1 MNTLTLIRMTVE
13 EFHAWADKR
22 EASLDCDEPKWELF
36 DGVPEMQA
44 SERWVHG
51 RLKNQIMRAIE
62 RAIEDSGLK
71 LDAAVDS
78 LGVKIGANAEYV
90 PEVVVFPAGI
100 IQENDRLAPN
110 PVIVVEVLSPSSRN
124 KDLRTKADGYGRVST
139 IEHYLA
145 VDPDGGVVVPFR
157 RKGSKLVRPK
167 EGLTTGEL
175 RLDPPGLILKVEDL
189 LPR

>member
-1 MNTLTLIRMTVE
+1 M
-13 EFHAWADKR
+13 
-22 EASLDCDEPKWELF
+22 
-36 DGVPEMQA
+36 
-44 SERWVHG
+44 
-51 RLKNQIMRAIE
+51 
-62 RAIEDSGLK
+62 
-71 LDAAVDS
+71 
-78 LGVKIGANAEYV
+78 

-100 IQENDRLAPN
+100 IQENDRQAPN

-124 KDLRTKADGYGRVST
+124 KDLRTKADGYGRVPT

>member
-1 MNTLTLIRMTVE
+1 MNTLTLVRMTVE

-22 EASLDCDEPKWELF
+22 EAALAYDEPKWELF

-44 SERWVHG
+44 SERWVHT
-51 RLKNQIMRAIE
+51 RLKYQIMRAID
-62 RAIEDSGLK
+62 RAIEAAGLK
-71 LDAAVDS
+71 LEAGIDGI
-78 LGVKIGANAEYV
+78 GVRVGVNAEYV

-100 IQENDRLAPN
+100 IQENDRHAPN

-124 KDLRTKADGYGRVST
+124 KDLRTKADGYGRVPT

-157 RKGSKLVRPK
+157 RKGAKLVRPK

-189 LPR
+189 LPL